1 MAVATAYS
9 TQAETAAAFAEAY
22 RALAARLGGDPDFL
36 MFHYTTGHD
45 GAALRAATAALP
57 PAVQAHGA
65 TTCLG
70 VITEDGVFIGDS
82 VLGMLGLRAAGL
94 VVGSALALKGADPRA
109 AAIAAMR
116 AALDAAGR
124 PGEMPDLVLLS
135 ATAGDE
141 EAALDGIAATV
152 GPRVPV
158 FGGTAGG
165 PRIGGPA
172 RVDLG
177 RMFGRVAVRGA
188 EAGDAVALS
197 AVFAP
202 MPMSQTFQGGCVP
215 TGFAGEVS
223 ATLAPRVVQSIDG
236 RPAADVYA
244 AWVEAHTGRPA
255 AEADADLLPLG
266 REVGRIGEYPLY
278 ALTHVARLR
287 DDGALLAMTD
297 IAAGDEVRLMAG
309 SVESL
314 TGRPA
319 RAMEAAVA
327 LHATELGAVSG
338 SLVAVCAGLLPRLEG
353 QLARVQAEMRE
364 AGGGRPFLGGFTFG
378 EQGSLAEGRA
388 VHGNLMISSLVF
400 GS

>member
-9 TQAETAAAFAEAY
+9 TRVETAVAFAEAY
-22 RALAARLGGDPDFL
+22 RALAARLGGDPDL
-36 MFHYTTGHD
+36 LLFHYTTGHD

-70 VITEDGVFIGDS
+70 VITEEGVFTGDA

-94 VVGSALALKGADPRA
+94 VAGAALAPKGADPRA
-109 AAIAAMR
+109 AAMAAMR

-141 EAALDGIAATV
+141 EAVLDGIAATV

-158 FGGTAGG
+158 FGGTASG
-165 PRIGGPA
+165 PRIGAPA

-188 EAGDAVALS
+188 EAGDAVALT

-202 MPMSQTFQGGCVP
+202 MPMSHVFRGGCVP
-215 TGFAGEVS
+215 TGFVGVVS
-223 ATLAPRVVQSIDG
+223 ETLAPRVVLSIDG
-236 RPAADVYA
+236 RPAADVYT

-255 AEADADLLPLG
+255 AVADADLLPLG

-278 ALTHVARLR
+278 ALTHVAKLR
-287 DDGALLAMTD
+287 DDGALVAMTD
-297 IAAGDEVRLMAG
+297 IAAGEEVRLMAG

-314 TGRPA
+314 AGRPA
-319 RAMEAAVA
+319 RAMEAAVT
-327 LHATELGAVSG
+327 LHCAEVGAVSG
-338 SLVAVCAGLLPRLEG
+338 GLVAVCAGLLPRLERE
-353 QLARVQAEMRE
+353 LARVQAEMRA
-364 AGGGRPFLGGFTFG
+364 AGRDRPFLGSFTFG

-400 GS
+400 GG